1 MAPVRRFLV
10 LTVLWLSA
18 AVAAQEPTP
27 ESAAGSTDEPEI
39 ARPCR
44 EAAQAAKAARGQI
57 ARCDRAILQPGI
69 PLPVRLAMLMNRG
82 VALLHAGKIERAVK
96 DFDLAIQ
103 AAPGLAE
110 AWINKGIAL
119 TRLPG
124 RLDEAVA
131 LISHGIE
138 MGPRAPARAYFARAQ
153 AQEAAGRLKDAM
165 EDYGA
170 AARADPDWPAP
181 AEELKRFQVERRKV
195 LRG

>member
-1 MAPVRRFLV
+1 MRALFVLFALALV
-10 LTVLWLSA
+10 PPLQ
-18 AVAAQEPTP
+18 AQE
-27 ESAAGSTDEPEI
+27 AEP
-39 ARPCR
+39 AMAVPCR
-44 EAAQAAKAARGQI
+44 LAAEANPPSRALLS
-57 ARCDRAILQPGI
+57 RCDRAIREPGI
-69 PLPVRLAMLMNRG
+69 APPVRLAMLMNRG
-82 VALLHAGKIERAVK
+82 TGRLRAGQTEKAVA

-138 MGPRAPARAYFARAQ
+138 VGPREPAKAYYARAQ
-153 AQEAAGRLKDAM
+153 AQEAAGHLREAM
-165 EDYGA
+165 DDYAA

-181 AEELKRFQVERRKV
+181 AEDLKRFHVERRKV